1 MNFDEQ
7 KTFQVDLLVF
17 AFPFS
22 FTNSIVLLILIQEQR
37 VQNAG
42 KGVFE
47 ALEINFCDPPYL
59 SGSF

>member
-47 ALEINFCDPPYL
+47 ALEIIFL
-59 SGSF
+59 